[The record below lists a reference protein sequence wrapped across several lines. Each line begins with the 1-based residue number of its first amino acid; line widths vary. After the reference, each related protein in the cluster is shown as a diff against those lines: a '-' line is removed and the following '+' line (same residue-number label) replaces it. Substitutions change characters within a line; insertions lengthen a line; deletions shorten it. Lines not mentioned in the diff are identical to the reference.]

1 MKNEIWFE
9 AAASTG
15 MRIPANYYPTSP
27 PYMPNVPSVP
37 TRPVDPVT
45 QTVMCNKCN
54 SGYPV
59 SNIFPGT
66 LCPTGW
72 TTDKDPCTIVKGPPV
87 IVDPIDGGYVVV
99 PEPVLDDYV
108 LEEPQLPIY
117 PDLAGGMPINM
128 EEFKV
133 PTEPT
138 PVVVV
143 NPQPVE
149 VKKDN
154 NDLILYIA
162 IGVGVYL
169 LLKK

>member
-87 IVDPIDGGYVVV
+87 LVDPIGDVVV
-99 PEPVLDDYV
+99 PVPVLDDLP

-117 PDLAGGMPINM
+117 PDLAGGMPD
-128 EEFKV
+128 V
-133 PTEPT
+133 PTYTEPT